1 MRRIRSALVISL
13 FAFASTASAGGKTA
27 AKAPAKAA
35 PAKAAPAPK
44 APVKKA
50 GPPVNAEHKKALA
63 ELYAGYKF
71 GMTKDEVVKTL
82 SKKIDERYEDKIK
95 ATTDIAAQDRIRK
108 DKKRELAEITKDY
121 VEFQG
126 TKTGW
131 DVSIIDGEFAHKT
144 GEAMMDQWEKEGSK
158 NQRRFFFFYQGK
170 LWKMYVSLDL
180 SILPEDKKNFETFA
194 GVMSSKYGP
203 PSDTDPGV
211 MTWRAGEFDV
221 RAVDRLK
228 DYDTLGL
235 VIEDSNIKK
244 QVEADRAR
252 NAPAAKETPS
262 IIKAVIDTDHK
273 DHPGV
278 KENDGAVNAVIQ
290 ANGGGGSAPKK

>member
-1 MRRIRSALVISL
+1 MRRIRTGLMISL
-13 FAFASTASAGGKTA
+13 MAFAPLALAGAPAKKAPA
-27 AKAPAKAA
+27 AKAPASKT
-35 PAKAAPAPK
+35 P
-44 APVKKA
+44 PVKKA

-71 GMTKDEVVKTL
+71 GMTKDEVVATL

-95 ATTDIAAQDRIRK
+95 ATTDIAQQDRYRK
-108 DKKRELAEITKDY
+108 DKKRELSEVTRDY

-126 TKTGW
+126 VKTGW
-131 DVSIIDGEFAHKT
+131 DVSIIENEFAHKT

-158 NQRRFFFFYQGK
+158 NQRRFWFFKDGK

-180 SILPEDKKNFETFA
+180 SILPEDKKNFETFS
-194 GVMSSKYGP
+194 GVMTSKYGQ
-203 PSDTDPGV
+203 PSDTDTGT

-228 DYDTLGL
+228 DYDALGL
-235 VIEDSNIKK
+235 VIEDTNVRRS
-244 QVEADRAR
+244 VEAERAEH
-252 NAPAAKETPS
+252 APPAHETS
-262 IIKAVIDTDHK
+262 SVIKAVLDSDHK

>member
-1 MRRIRSALVISL
+1 MRRIGSALLISL
-13 FAFASTASAGGKTA
+13 FAFASPALAGGTAKKAPAKTA
-27 AKAPAKAA
+27 AKAA
-35 PAKAAPAPK
+35 PAK

-50 GPPVNAEHKKALA
+50 GPPVNAEHKKALS

-71 GMTKDEVVKTL
+71 GMTKDEVVATL

-144 GEAMMDQWEKEGSK
+144 NEAMMDQWEKEGSK

-180 SILPEDKKNFETFA
+180 SILPEDKKNFETFSS
-194 GVMSSKYGP
+194 VMSSKYGP
-203 PSDTDPGV
+203 PSDTDAGL

-235 VIEDSNIKK
+235 VIEDSNIKR
-244 QVEADRAR
+244 QVEAERAQH
-252 NAPAAKETPS
+252 APAGHETPS
-262 IIKAVIDTDHK
+262 VIKAVIDTDHK
-273 DHPGV
+273 DHPGI

-290 ANGGGGSAPKK
+290 ANGGSSPKK